1 MLKESPVIWRA
12 FGRSIRGASHEKR
25 GLENQDALLC
35 VAGED
40 VNSPVIVAVSDG
52 HGSSSCYR
60 SGAGAELAVEVT
72 AGCVS
77 RLFTNKELADN
88 MMALKDFVHD
98 GLAREIHV
106 NWKEAV
112 DRHLTARSSKIS
124 LLLNNKAPSGST
136 HPGTDANPYLIYG
149 ATILCVGLLG
159 QTAVF
164 IQLGDGDI
172 LVVTSGKSPQRLLP
186 DDNKVFANE
195 TTSLCMADAWRH
207 FRVRVMELDDT
218 NTPDLIL
225 IASDGYSNSFPDCD
239 SDFLKIGADYLDLIQ
254 SKGYEAVCGELDDI
268 LMRTSQKGSRDDIT
282 MGMIYRS
289 R

>member
-1 MLKESPVIWRA
+1 MLKESPVMWRA

-25 GLENQDALLC
+25 GLENQDAILC

-40 VNSPVIVAVSDG
+40 GNSPVVVAVSDG
-52 HGSSSCYR
+52 HGGSSCYR
-60 SGAGAELAVEVT
+60 SGAGAELAVEVAT
-72 AGCVS
+72 ACVS
-77 RLFTNKELADN
+77 RLLTNKELAND
-88 MMALKDFVHD
+88 MRALKDFVHD

-112 DRHLTARSSKIS
+112 DRHLNARASEIS
-124 LLLNNKAPSGST
+124 LLLNNEAPSGSA
-136 HPGTDANPYLIYG
+136 HPGADANPYLIYG
-149 ATILCVGLLG
+149 ATILCVGLLW

-172 LVVTSGKSPQRLLP
+172 LAVTSGKSPQRLLP

-195 TTSLCMADAWRH
+195 TTSLCMADAWRY
-207 FRVRVMELDDT
+207 FRVRVMELNDT
-218 NTPDLIL
+218 NSPDLIL
-225 IASDGYSNSFPDCD
+225 ITSDGYSNSFPDCD
-239 SDFLKIGADYLDLIQ
+239 GDFLKIGADYLDLIQ
-254 SKGYEAVCGELDDI
+254 SKGYDSVCCELENI